1 MFLEKQISSILELF
15 LTDRVTLKT
24 AE

>member
-1 MFLEKQISSILELF
+1 MFLEKQISILELF